1 MTHIDRRAIT
11 NGKAPRRPE
20 GVEVPRREPVTWGEY
35 WSPENEKRAA
45 TRGEMRDFGEHL
57 GQVIEQRVR
66 AREAVRDANRMHRR
80 VWRYLV
86 LWWEYLVTPR
96 AAK

>member
-1 MTHIDRRAIT
+1 MTYIDRRAIT

-20 GVEVPRREPVTWGEY
+20 GVEVPRREPATWGEY

-57 GQVIEQRVR
+57 GQVIEQRAR
-66 AREAVRDANRMHRR
+66 AREKNRMPRR
-80 VWRYLV
+80 VWRYLAM
-86 LWWEYLVTPR
+86 WWAYLTTPTPR
-96 AAK
+96 TPK